1 MNQGG
6 ANVRKWD
13 IQAHLGLK
21 LQPDSMAHTALR
33 PRPQATLKPIGQMIF
48 ISTYHA
54 TSPGSR
60 LVNHF
65 SSKEITAQGTISRL
79 HGSGSRCTAV
89 EQLY

>member
-6 ANVRKWD
+6 PNVWHWD
-13 IQAHLGLK
+13 IQAHLGLE
-21 LQPDSMAHTALR
+21 LQPDNMAHTAPR
-33 PRPQATLKPIGQMIF
+33 PRPQATLKPIRQMIF

-65 SSKEITAQGTISRL
+65 LSKKTTAWGVPSL
-79 HGSGSRCTAV
+79 GCMV
-89 EQLY
+89 VP